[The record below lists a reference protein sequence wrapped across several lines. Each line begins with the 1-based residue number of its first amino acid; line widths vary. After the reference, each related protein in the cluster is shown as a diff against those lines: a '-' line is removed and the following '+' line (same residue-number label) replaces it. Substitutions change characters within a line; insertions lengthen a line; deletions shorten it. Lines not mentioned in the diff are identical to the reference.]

1 VWNFDPTAM
10 TVPQAGAILTDIQ
23 TDTNAIQTDISNIP
37 NNVWVSDVSGYTNP
51 GEAGFELT
59 QAASGAGLT
68 AGDIWSYAT
77 RTITGGTATTVT
89 NPVSVST
96 ASMSGIAG
104 TVWNTNISAIT
115 TAGTAGKK
123 LNDAASGV
131 STIQIINGPY
141 RLTSTAEG
149 TDGRLDILQ
158 DSVQTIELQLVNA
171 FGSAIDIA
179 ANFTVSV
186 DIYDES
192 GALTTSYV
200 PTIAYA
206 LGGLLNFDLD
216 TVVTGVLG
224 RYTIVVS
231 LTDGDVIQVGP
242 LQVLVRPL

>member
-1 VWNFDPTAM
+1 M
-10 TVPQAGAILTDIQ
+10 T
-23 TDTNAIQTDISNIP
+23 ISN
-37 NNVWVSDVSGYTNP
+37 T
-51 GEAGFELT
+51 
-59 QAASGAGLT
+59 
-68 AGDIWSYAT
+68 
-77 RTITGGTATTVT
+77 
-89 NPVSVST
+89 
-96 ASMSGIAG
+96 
-104 TVWNTNISAIT
+104 
-115 TAGTAGKK
+115 
-123 LNDAASGV
+123 
-131 STIQIINGPY
+131 TIQIINGPY
-141 RLTSTAEG
+141 ILTSTAEG

-200 PTIAYA
+200 PTINYA
-206 LGGLLNFDLD
+206 VGGILSFDLD